1 VEVILQARK
10 AATTAREPTTPP
22 PHNTATVANDGF
34 SINMTVDTATAPP
47 TRMPAIKD
55 ARKTTER
62 KHIGEKEG
70 LF

>member
-1 VEVILQARK
+1 MAN
-10 AATTAREPTTPP
+10 TAKEPTTPP
-22 PHNTATVANDGF
+22 PHSTATAAADGF
-34 SINMTVDTATAPP
+34 SINMTADTATAPP

-62 KHIGEKEG
+62 KHIGKKEG